1 MSEKNTLHKGKVSRT
16 LIYMGTQKAN
26 GVGDSF
32 LEDLEHSPFGSRE
45 LAASQLTNDALV
57 LLQTA
62 LTKTGTSQKQLA
74 ELLGIG
80 ESRVSQ
86 VINGDGNIKLTT
98 FARYLRALG
107 YSVSLEV
114 HPANAGTPQLS
125 RARRLRKTPSGHSSA
140 V

>member
-1 MSEKNTLHKGKVSRT
+1 MDDFDSLHLSKVSRT
-16 LIYMGTQKAN
+16 MIYVEKHKTN

-32 LEDLEHSPFGSRE
+32 LQELELSQQGARE

-62 LTKTGTSQKQLA
+62 LAQTGTSQKQLA

-86 VINGDGNIKLTT
+86 VVNGDGNVKLTT

-107 YSVSLEV
+107 YSVTLDI
-114 HPANAGTPQLS
+114 HPANAGTSQLS
-125 RARRLRKTPSGHSSA
+125 RARRSGKTPTGQSSA
-140 V
+140 G